1 MTTVFRPLSY
11 LEFPVVV
18 LVDYSRQEKR
28 KCLVKVSTRIRPT
41 WISADGLDK
50 ATTDRNA
57 RTLRELV
64 KQPDNK
70 NCADCR
76 KNGKLDMLS

>member
-1 MTTVFRPLSY
+1 MALS
-11 LEFPVVV
+11 LSWSTPPPIP
-18 LVDYSRQEKR
+18 QQQQ
-28 KCLVKVSTRIRPT
+28 CHVKVSQLAPT
-41 WISADGLDK
+41 DDAADQVDK

-57 RTLRELV
+57 RILRDLV

-76 KNGKLDMLS
+76 KNGMCGLYPRGLMLMN